1 MDIALFFLRYL
12 YSIFF
17 LALLI
22 LDIKKLLLVG
32 DGPGYDIKSFN
43 SDGSFR
49 YIEVKT
55 TRGGINTGFFMSSSE
70 LTKSRII
77 EGYYLYRVYDYKPDY
92 NTGKVYI
99 TSGPVEKSFNIAP
112 NNFIVKGMAQAGR
125 GSYLYVDGNIK
136 NKIKY

>member
-1 MDIALFFLRYL
+1 MINEG
-12 YSIFF
+12 
-17 LALLI
+17 LADLSEKI
-22 LDIKKLLLVG
+22 EHTSVLVG

-77 EGYYLYRVYDYKPDY
+77 EGYYLYRVYD
-92 NTGKVYI
+92 
-99 TSGPVEKSFNIAP
+99 
-112 NNFIVKGMAQAGR
+112 
-125 GSYLYVDGNIK
+125 
-136 NKIKY
+136 